1 MKSTILLLFSLFL
14 FNGLSAQ
21 ASTESSAKAQVAS
34 ATSNTENITIRRTL
48 YFKFNA
54 KVTPDDI
61 EYVRTTFKGLRDQIE
76 GMTEAI
82 WMVAPDKEETYTHFL
97 MLEFANQQA
106 LKAYE
111 KHPDHMAIAAKG
123 PSLMAGFYMQDYE
136 VK

>member
-1 MKSTILLLFSLFL
+1 MKSTVLLLFSLFL
-14 FNGLSAQ
+14 FNGLFAQ
-21 ASTESSAKAQVAS
+21 SSTQSSAKAGMATAS
-34 ATSNTENITIRRTL
+34 SAPENITIRRTL

-54 KVTPDDI
+54 EVTPADI
-61 EYVRTTFKGLRDQIE
+61 EYVRSTFKGLREQIE

-97 MLEFANQQA
+97 MLEFVNQQA

-111 KHPDHMAIAAKG
+111 EHPDHKAIAAKG

>member
-14 FNGLSAQ
+14 FSGLSAQ
-21 ASTESSAKAQVAS
+21 ASTEGSAKAQVAS
-34 ATSNTENITIRRTL
+34 ATSNTENITMRRTL
-48 YFKFNA
+48 YFKF
-54 KVTPDDI
+54 KSDVTPEDI
-61 EYVRTTFKGLRDQIE
+61 EYVRSTFKGLRDQID

-97 MLEFANQQA
+97 MLEFSNKEA

-111 KHPDHMAIAAKG
+111 EHPDHKAIAAKG